1 MIKQLISDKVILCNA
16 GAITISFM
24 DIEQT
29 LKIILLSAS
38 IVYTLVKLY
47 KEYKDINDDK

>member
-1 MIKQLISDKVILCNA
+1 MREILTDKVILCNA

-24 DIEQT
+24 DIEEI
-29 LKIILLSAS
+29 LKLILLSAS
-38 IVYTLVKLY
+38 LLYTLVKLY

>member
-1 MIKQLISDKVILCNA
+1 MREILTDKVILCNA

-47 KEYKDINDDK
+47 KEYKHINDDK